1 MSSTHSAL
9 SGHGHNFKI
18 KSLSSTEAGSKRF
31 QASKRK
37 QLKFFAA

>member
-1 MSSTHSAL
+1 MDGKFVGAL
-9 SGHGHNFKI
+9 TIN
-18 KSLSSTEAGSKRF
+18 SLSSTEAGSKRF